1 MNFFSA
7 APFRVNRPGDAHSQ
21 GTPRYCPQRE
31 FQPRREADRQRGLVQ
46 AAEGLGHLV
55 AGHVQVT
62 AASVQAL
69 EPSQRSVDKSVA
81 LLFEKAGLDVGQFQ
95 SVTGSSD

>member
-1 MNFFSA
+1 
-7 APFRVNRPGDAHSQ
+7 
-21 GTPRYCPQRE
+21 
-31 FQPRREADRQRGLVQ
+31 L
-46 AAEGLGHLV
+46 
-55 AGHVQVT
+55 AGHHPKGSSTGTVAASISGPT

>member
-1 MNFFSA
+1 
-7 APFRVNRPGDAHSQ
+7 
-21 GTPRYCPQRE
+21 
-31 FQPRREADRQRGLVQ
+31 
-46 AAEGLGHLV
+46 
-55 AGHVQVT
+55 VT